1 MKGPDSKDVEM
12 PCVIGVDIVSEK
24 WQRRK
29 ALTGFAI
36 CVALLYNILSQM
48 TLFIKNIINEITHLV
63 ISEFSLAYEILIGH
77 LGGHNHCQIN

>member
-1 MKGPDSKDVEM
+1 MTALLRRQWLIMKGPDSKDVEM

-63 ISEFSLAYEILIGH
+63 ISEFSLAY
-77 LGGHNHCQIN
+77 

>member
-12 PCVIGVDIVSEK
+12 LCVIGVDIVSEK

-36 CVALLYNILSQM
+36 CVALLYNILSQI
-48 TLFIKNIINEITHLV
+48 TLFYQEYHKRDYT
-63 ISEFSLAYEILIGH
+63 SGD
-77 LGGHNHCQIN
+77 

>member
-12 PCVIGVDIVSEK
+12 LCVIGVDIVSEK

-48 TLFIKNIINEITHLV
+48 TLFYQEYHKRDYT
-63 ISEFSLAYEILIGH
+63 SGD
-77 LGGHNHCQIN
+77 

>member
-12 PCVIGVDIVSEK
+12 LCVIGVDIVSEK

-48 TLFIKNIINEITHLV
+48 TLFYQEYHKRDYTA
-63 ISEFSLAYEILIGH
+63 SGD
-77 LGGHNHCQIN
+77 

>member
-36 CVALLYNILSQM
+36 CVALLYNILSQI
-48 TLFIKNIINEITHLV
+48 TLFYQEYQKRDYTA
-63 ISEFSLAYEILIGH
+63 SGD
-77 LGGHNHCQIN
+77 

>member
-1 MKGPDSKDVEM
+1 MKGPDSKDVERL
-12 PCVIGVDIVSEK
+12 CVIGVGIVSEK

-48 TLFIKNIINEITHLV
+48 TLFYQEYHKRDYTA
-63 ISEFSLAYEILIGH
+63 SGD
-77 LGGHNHCQIN
+77 

>member
-1 MKGPDSKDVEM
+1 MTALHRRQWLIMKGPDSKDVEM
-12 PCVIGVDIVSEK
+12 LCVIGVDIVSEK

-48 TLFIKNIINEITHLV
+48 TLFYQEYHKRDYT
-63 ISEFSLAYEILIGH
+63 SGD
-77 LGGHNHCQIN
+77 

>member
-1 MKGPDSKDVEM
+1 MTALLRRQWLIMKGPDSKDVERL
-12 PCVIGVDIVSEK
+12 CVIGVDIVSEK

-48 TLFIKNIINEITHLV
+48 TLFIKNIRNEITHLV
-63 ISEFSLAYEILIGH
+63 ISEFSLAY
-77 LGGHNHCQIN
+77 